1 MAATA
6 VAALIVAA
14 SAAHSQTATDTQG
27 GDRKATG
34 QQTQGPEPKKAK
46 TTQGRTAAPVAD
58 KKTGTDGANRV
69 TTEKP
74 QGPEPKKAQTT
85 QGRTSAPV
93 ADKKTGTDN
102 KAQTTQGRTSA
113 PVADKKAGTDAAS
126 RSSAEAPK
134 ELSSEQRSQISS
146 TFRSQSNLHR
156 VDRNRI
162 SFSVNV
168 GTVVPRSFNLVPL
181 PAPIYS
187 VVPAYRG
194 YLYVVVGDDLLII
207 HPRTHRIVAV
217 LPA

>member
-74 QGPEPKKAQTT
+74 QGPEPK
-85 QGRTSAPV
+85 
-93 ADKKTGTDN
+93 

>member
-93 ADKKTGTDN
+93 ADKK
-102 KAQTTQGRTSA
+102 
-113 PVADKKAGTDAAS
+113 AGADAAS

-156 VDRNRI
+156 IDRNRV